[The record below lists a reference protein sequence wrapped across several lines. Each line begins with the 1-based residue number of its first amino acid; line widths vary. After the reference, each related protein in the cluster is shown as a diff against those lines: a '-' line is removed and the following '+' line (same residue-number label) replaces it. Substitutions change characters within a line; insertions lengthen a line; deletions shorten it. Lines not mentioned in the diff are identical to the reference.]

1 MAKYLR
7 KPLLILCVTALAVGS
22 AHAQYLTRTV
32 LASAGDNYKNSDITL
47 SYVAGEAIG
56 GLLYN
61 TTINPHLYLTTG
73 FEQPD
78 VEVSQVLTNSAISLA
93 VFPNPTNSST
103 VKLAF
108 NHVPDG
114 VYTIN
119 VFDALGKILQSQT
132 VNYKAINYYYF
143 PIDISQYAG
152 GIYFIQVV
160 NPALFHGEVKLVK
173 Y

>member
-1 MAKYLR
+1 MAKTFH
-7 KPLLILCVTALAVGS
+7 KSLLTLCVVFSTIITS
-22 AHAQYLTRTV
+22 HAQYITRSV
-32 LASAGDNYKNSDITL
+32 VSSSGDTYKNSDITL

-78 VEVSQVLTNSAISLA
+78 LEVSQVLADSPKSLA
-93 VFPNPTNSST
+93 IYPNPANGGV

-119 VFDALGKILQSQT
+119 VFDASGKILQSQT
-132 VNYKAINYYYF
+132 FDYKAINYYYY
-143 PIDISQYAG
+143 PIDISHYAAG
-152 GIYFIQVV
+152 MYFVQVV
-160 NPALFHGEVKLVK
+160 NPMLFHGEVKLIK
-173 Y
+173 F

>member
-1 MAKYLR
+1 MPKKLIFTIITGT
-7 KPLLILCVTALAVGS
+7 LLLVASNLYAQFTVRSVVASVGE
-22 AHAQYLTRTV
+22 T
-32 LASAGDNYKNSDITL
+32 YKNSEIEF

-78 VEVSQVLTNSAISLA
+78 VEVSQVLTNSSVSLA
-93 VFPNPTNSST
+93 IFPNPANSST

-119 VFDALGKILQSQT
+119 VFDALGHILQSQT
-132 VNYKAINYYYF
+132 VDYKSVNYYYF
-143 PIDISQYAG
+143 PIDISRFAAG
-152 GIYFIQVV
+152 AYFVQVV
-160 NPALFHGEVKLVK
+160 NPSLFHGEVKLIK
-173 Y
+173 F

>member
-1 MAKYLR
+1 MTKTFH
-7 KPLLILCVTALAVGS
+7 KSLLTVCVVFMTIYTS
-22 AHAQYLTRTV
+22 HAQFITRSV
-32 LASAGDNYKNSDITL
+32 ISSAGDTYTSPDITL

-61 TTINPHLYLTTG
+61 TTVNPHLYLTTG

-78 VEVSQVLTNSAISLA
+78 VEVSQMLANSPKSLA
-93 VFPNPTNSST
+93 IYPNPANGGV

-119 VFDALGKILQSQT
+119 VFDAAGKILQSQT
-132 VNYKAINYYYF
+132 FDYKSIDYYYY
-143 PIDISQYAG
+143 PIDISHYAAG
-152 GIYFIQVV
+152 MYFVQVV
-160 NPALFHGEVKLVK
+160 NPALFHGEVKLIK
-173 Y
+173 F

>member
-1 MAKYLR
+1 MDKLLR
-7 KPLLILCVTALAVGS
+7 ALVLALFIFVS
-22 AHAQYLTRTV
+22 AISQSRAQYLTRSV
-32 LASAGDNYKNSDITL
+32 VSSSGDTYKNSDITL

-78 VEVSQVLTNSAISLA
+78 LEVSQVLADSPKSLA
-93 VFPNPTNSST
+93 IYPNPANGGV

-119 VFDALGKILQSQT
+119 VFDASGKILQSQT
-132 VNYKAINYYYF
+132 FDYKAINYYYY
-143 PIDISQYAG
+143 PIDISHYAAG
-152 GIYFIQVV
+152 MYFVQVV
-160 NPALFHGEVKLVK
+160 NPMLFHGEVKLIK
-173 Y
+173 F

>member
-1 MAKYLR
+1 MEKQ
-7 KPLLILCVTALAVGS
+7 LLNALLTICFFIS
-22 AHAQYLTRTV
+22 LECTCHAQYITRSV
-32 LASAGDNYKNSDITL
+32 ISSAGDTYKNSDITL

-78 VEVSQVLTNSAISLA
+78 LEVSQVLTDSPKSLA
-93 VFPNPTNSST
+93 IFPNPANGGV

-119 VFDALGKILQSQT
+119 VFDASGKILQSQT
-132 VNYKAINYYYF
+132 VDYKSIDYYYY
-143 PIDISQYAG
+143 PIDISHYAAG
-152 GIYFIQVV
+152 MYFVQVV
-160 NPALFHGEVKLVK
+160 NPALFHGEVKLIK
-173 Y
+173 F

>member
-1 MAKYLR
+1 MNNPLR
-7 KPLLILCVTALAVGS
+7 NLLIICITVLAIHS
-22 AHAQYLTRTV
+22 TSYAQYLSRSV
-32 LASAGDNYKNSDITL
+32 VSSAGDTYKNSDISL

-61 TTINPHLYLTTG
+61 TTVNPHLYLTTG

-78 VEVSQVLTNSAISLA
+78 LEVSQVLADSPKSLA
-93 VFPNPTNSST
+93 IFPNPANGGV

-119 VFDALGKILQSQT
+119 VFDASGKILQSQT
-132 VNYKAINYYYF
+132 VDYKSINYYYF
-143 PIDISQYAG
+143 PIDISHYAA
-152 GIYFIQVV
+152 GIYFVQVV
-160 NPALFHGEVKLVK
+160 NPMLFHGEVKLIK
-173 Y
+173 F